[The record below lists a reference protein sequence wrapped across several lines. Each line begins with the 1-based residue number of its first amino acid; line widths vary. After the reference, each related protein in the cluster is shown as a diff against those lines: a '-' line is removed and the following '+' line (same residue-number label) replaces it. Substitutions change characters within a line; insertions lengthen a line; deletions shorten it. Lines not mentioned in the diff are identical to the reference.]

1 MKSTNFLQEPG
12 IADAWAKLAHALAFY
27 PQPVGGGSSR
37 AATKPA
43 KLGIFERLDRWLWR
57 QQMKEREAWLAQSKD
72 IAELEQRMRM
82 LERVGSR
89 YY

>member
-1 MKSTNFLQEPG
+1 MKSTNSLHEP
-12 IADAWAKLAHALAFY
+12 
-27 PQPVGGGSSR
+27 
-37 AATKPA
+37 
-43 KLGIFERLDRWLWR
+43 GIFERLDRWLWR
-57 QQMKEREAWLAQSKD
+57 QEMKEREAWLAQSKD